1 MGGKIQR
8 KFLTYGGINMNN
20 LIKSGF
26 LLGLGAA
33 VSSKERVDKYLDEL
47 MAKGK
52 VTPAEADEL
61 YENLIKKGEETEED
75 WNRRTRERVREF
87 LEGLNVVSLEDHE
100 AVKSRVVELEE
111 RVKALESLHSSGSDR
126 TE

>member
-1 MGGKIQR
+1 
-8 KFLTYGGINMNN
+8 MNN